1 MEKGYKMFQFLKLFL
16 INAVIFL
23 ILDSLWLSFA
33 NKKFYQPYIGHLM
46 GQTKLLPAIIFYLI
60 YVAALVFFVLAPG
73 QVKESLSY
81 VLLAGAF
88 LEQYVTLAERRIVF
102 IVDECHRSTFGDML
116 QNIRRSF
123 PNALFFRIHR
133 YANSGRKPEEEFHH
147 YTRCVLY
154 LYTRIPG
161 R

>member
-23 ILDSLWLSFA
+23 ILDSLWLIFA

-73 QVKESLSY
+73 QVKQSLSY

-88 LEQYVTLAERRIVF
+88 FGAVCYATYDLTNLATLSDWPLKIT
-102 IVDECHRSTFGDML
+102 IVDIIWG
-116 QNIRRSF
+116 SF
-123 PNALFFRIHR
+123 VTSLSATLTYII
-133 YANSGRKPEEEFHH
+133 AAK
-147 YTRCVLY
+147 L
-154 LYTRIPG
+154 
-161 R
+161 